1 MRAIVIED
9 DIDIQQQIVER
20 LKSEGFAVDSADNG
34 DEGLYLVQEYPADVA
49 VIDLGLPKMSGL
61 EVINQIREEGNKIP
75 ILILTAR
82 GRWQDKVEGLDA
94 GADDYL
100 VKPFHH
106 EEMMAR
112 IRVLIRRAS
121 GWSDSRIV
129 CSPVSLDTATQRTYV
144 DEREVDLTAYEYK
157 VLEYLMMHA
166 GEVISKTVLTEHLY
180 DDETDNDS
188 NVIEVFIRRLR
199 QKLDPDESSAGGAKL
214 NRSEI
219 DQIQTDT
226 GVDGGTGRIHGADG
240 YSAGAGR
247 GKTRLAGRGRR
258 PAITHIQPARR
269 GRSGSTGSEYY
280 SVG

>member
-20 LKSEGFAVDSADNG
+20 LKSEGFAVDSTDNG
-34 DEGLYLVQEYPADVA
+34 DEGLYLAQEYPADVA
-49 VIDLGLPKMSGL
+49 IIDLGLPKMSGL
-61 EVINQIREEGNKIP
+61 EVIRRIREQGVKIP

-106 EEMMAR
+106 QEMMAR

-129 CSPVSLDTATQRTYV
+129 CAPVSLDTATQRTYV
-144 DEREVDLTAYEYK
+144 GERELELTAYEYK
-157 VLEYLMMHA
+157 MLEYLMLHA

-180 DDETDNDS
+180 DDESDKDS

-199 QKLDPDESSAGGAKL
+199 QKLDPDETL
-214 NRSEI
+214 QPIETLR
-219 DQIQTDT
+219 
-226 GVDGGTGRIHGADG
+226 
-240 YSAGAGR
+240 GR
-247 GKTRLAGRGRR
+247 GYRFTLAR
-258 PAITHIQPARR
+258 ANQA
-269 GRSGSTGSEYY
+269 
-280 SVG
+280 

>member
-9 DIDIQQQIVER
+9 DLDIQRQIVGR
-20 LKSEGFAVDSADNG
+20 LKKEGFAVDSADNG
-34 DEGLYLVQEYPADVA
+34 SEGLYLLEEYPSDVA
-49 VIDLGLPKMSGL
+49 IIDLGLPQLSGL
-61 EVINQIREEGNKIP
+61 EVINSIRKQGNNIP

-129 CSPVSLDTATQRTYV
+129 CSPVILDTTTQRTYV
-144 DEREVDLTAYEYK
+144 EERELDLTAFEYK
-157 VLEYLMMHA
+157 VLEYLMLHA

-180 DDETDNDS
+180 DDEADNDS

-199 QKLDPDESSAGGAKL
+199 QKLDPDASLQPIETL
-214 NRSEI
+214 R
-219 DQIQTDT
+219 
-226 GVDGGTGRIHGADG
+226 
-240 YSAGAGR
+240 GR
-247 GKTRLAGRGRR
+247 GYRFTLARVEQ
-258 PAITHIQPARR
+258 T
-269 GRSGSTGSEYY
+269 
-280 SVG
+280 

>member
-9 DIDIQQQIVER
+9 DLELQKQIVGR
-20 LKSEGFAVDSADNG
+20 LKQEGFAVDAADNG
-34 DEGLYLVQEYPADVA
+34 DEGLYLLQEYPCDVA
-49 VIDLGLPKMSGL
+49 IVDLGLPKLSGL
-61 EVINQIREEGNKIP
+61 EVINAIRKQGSNLP

-100 VKPFHH
+100 VKPFHY

-121 GWSDSRIV
+121 GWCDSRIL
-129 CSPVSLDTATQRTYV
+129 CSPVSLDTVTQRSYV
-144 DEREVDLTAYEYK
+144 DDRELDLTAFEYK

-180 DDETDNDS
+180 DDEADRDS

-199 QKLDPDESSAGGAKL
+199 QKLDPDENMQPIETL
-214 NRSEI
+214 R
-219 DQIQTDT
+219 
-226 GVDGGTGRIHGADG
+226 
-240 YSAGAGR
+240 GR
-247 GKTRLAGRGRR
+247 GYRFTLARVEQGG
-258 PAITHIQPARR
+258 
-269 GRSGSTGSEYY
+269 
-280 SVG
+280 

>member
-1 MRAIVIED
+1 MPETGSKMRAIVIED
-9 DIDIQQQIVER
+9 DLDIQKQVIDR
-20 LKSEGFAVDSADNG
+20 LKQEGFAVDGADNG
-34 DEGLYLVQEYPADVA
+34 DEGLYLLQEYPCDVA
-49 VIDLGLPKMSGL
+49 IIDLGLPKLSGL
-61 EVINQIREEGNKIP
+61 DVISKIRKAGSKLP

-129 CSPVSLDTATQRTYV
+129 CSPVSLDTTTQRIYV
-144 DEREVDLTAYEYK
+144 DERELDLTAFEYK

-166 GEVISKTVLTEHLY
+166 GEVISKSMLTEHLY
-180 DDETDNDS
+180 DDEDDRDS

-199 QKLDPDESSAGGAKL
+199 QKLDPDENL
-214 NRSEI
+214 QPIETLR
-219 DQIQTDT
+219 
-226 GVDGGTGRIHGADG
+226 
-240 YSAGAGR
+240 GR
-247 GKTRLAGRGRR
+247 GYRFTLARVD
-258 PAITHIQPARR
+258 QD
-269 GRSGSTGSEYY
+269 
-280 SVG
+280 

>member
-9 DIDIQQQIVER
+9 DLDIQRQIVDR
-20 LKSEGFAVDSADNG
+20 LKKEGFAVDSADNG
-34 DEGLYLVQEYPADVA
+34 TEGLYLLEEYPSDVA
-49 VIDLGLPKMSGL
+49 IIDLGLPRLSGL
-61 EVINQIREEGNKIP
+61 EVINTIRKQGINIP

-129 CSPVSLDTATQRTYV
+129 CSPVILDTATQRTYV
-144 DEREVDLTAYEYK
+144 EERELDLTAFEYK
-157 VLEYLMMHA
+157 VLEYLMLHA

-180 DDETDNDS
+180 DDEADNDS

-199 QKLDPDESSAGGAKL
+199 QKLDPDESL
-214 NRSEI
+214 QPIETLR
-219 DQIQTDT
+219 
-226 GVDGGTGRIHGADG
+226 
-240 YSAGAGR
+240 GR
-247 GKTRLAGRGRR
+247 GYRFTLARVEQ
-258 PAITHIQPARR
+258 I
-269 GRSGSTGSEYY
+269 
-280 SVG
+280 

>member
-20 LKSEGFAVDSADNG
+20 LKSEGFAVDSASNG

-49 VIDLGLPKMSGL
+49 IIDLGLPKMSGL
-61 EVINQIREEGNKIP
+61 EVIDLIRDQGNNIP

-144 DEREVDLTAYEYK
+144 DERELDLTAYEYK
-157 VLEYLMMHA
+157 VLEYLMLHA

-180 DDETDNDS
+180 DDESDNDS

-199 QKLDPDESSAGGAKL
+199 QKVDPEEDLKPIETL
-214 NRSEI
+214 R
-219 DQIQTDT
+219 
-226 GVDGGTGRIHGADG
+226 
-240 YSAGAGR
+240 GR
-247 GKTRLAGRGRR
+247 GYRFTLPRAE
-258 PAITHIQPARR
+258 P
-269 GRSGSTGSEYY
+269 
-280 SVG
+280 V

>member
-9 DIDIQQQIVER
+9 DLDIQHQIVER

-34 DEGLYLVQEYPADVA
+34 SEGLYLMQEYPCDVA
-49 VIDLGLPKMSGL
+49 IIDLGLPEMSGL
-61 EVINQIREEGNKIP
+61 EVIKTLRKQGSSIP

-112 IRVLIRRAS
+112 LRVLIRRAS

-129 CSPVSLDTATQRTYV
+129 CSPVSLDTASQRTYV
-144 DEREVDLTAYEYK
+144 QDREVDLTAFEYK
-157 VLEYLMMHA
+157 VLEYLMLHA
-166 GEVISKTVLTEHLY
+166 GEVISKTMLIEHLY
-180 DDETDNDS
+180 DDEADNDS

-199 QKLDPDESSAGGAKL
+199 QKLDPDENL
-214 NRSEI
+214 QPIETLR
-219 DQIQTDT
+219 
-226 GVDGGTGRIHGADG
+226 
-240 YSAGAGR
+240 GR
-247 GKTRLAGRGRR
+247 GYRFTLAR
-258 PAITHIQPARR
+258 AEQ
-269 GRSGSTGSEYY
+269 SC
-280 SVG
+280 

>member
-9 DIDIQQQIVER
+9 DLDIQQQIVER
-20 LKSEGFAVDSADNG
+20 LQQEGFAVDSADNG
-34 DEGLYLVQEYPADVA
+34 NEGLYLLQEYPCDVA
-49 VIDLGLPKMSGL
+49 IIDLGLPQMSGL
-61 EVINQIREEGNKIP
+61 EVINSIRKEGSSVP

-129 CSPVSLDTATQRTYV
+129 CDPVSLDTATQRTYV
-144 DEREVDLTAYEYK
+144 DDKEINLTAYEYK
-157 VLEYLMMHA
+157 VLEYLMLHA

-180 DDETDNDS
+180 DDEADNDS

-199 QKLDPDESSAGGAKL
+199 QKLDPGENL
-214 NRSEI
+214 QPIETLR
-219 DQIQTDT
+219 
-226 GVDGGTGRIHGADG
+226 
-240 YSAGAGR
+240 GR
-247 GKTRLAGRGRR
+247 GYRFTLERAEQ
-258 PAITHIQPARR
+258 I
-269 GRSGSTGSEYY
+269 
-280 SVG
+280 

>member
-9 DIDIQQQIVER
+9 DLDIQRQIVDR
-20 LKSEGFAVDSADNG
+20 LKKEGFAVDSADNG
-34 DEGLYLVQEYPADVA
+34 TEGLYLLEEYPGDVA
-49 VIDLGLPKMSGL
+49 IIDLGLPELSGL
-61 EVINQIREEGNKIP
+61 EVINTIRKQGMNIP

-129 CSPVSLDTATQRTYV
+129 CSPVILDTATQRTYV
-144 DEREVDLTAYEYK
+144 DERELDLTAFEYK
-157 VLEYLMMHA
+157 VLEYLMLHA

-180 DDETDNDS
+180 DDEADNDS

-199 QKLDPDESSAGGAKL
+199 QKLDPEESL
-214 NRSEI
+214 QPIETLR
-219 DQIQTDT
+219 
-226 GVDGGTGRIHGADG
+226 
-240 YSAGAGR
+240 GR
-247 GKTRLAGRGRR
+247 GYRFTLARVE
-258 PAITHIQPARR
+258 QN
-269 GRSGSTGSEYY
+269 
-280 SVG
+280 

>member
-9 DIDIQQQIVER
+9 DLDIQRQIVDR
-20 LKSEGFAVDSADNG
+20 LKKEGFAVDSADNG
-34 DEGLYLVQEYPADVA
+34 TEGLYLLEEYPGDVA
-49 VIDLGLPKMSGL
+49 IIDLGLPELSGL
-61 EVINQIREEGNKIP
+61 EVINTIRKQGMNIP

-129 CSPVSLDTATQRTYV
+129 CSPVILDTATQRTYV
-144 DEREVDLTAYEYK
+144 EERELDLTAFEYK
-157 VLEYLMMHA
+157 VLEYLMLHA

-180 DDETDNDS
+180 DDEADNDS

-199 QKLDPDESSAGGAKL
+199 QKLDPEESL
-214 NRSEI
+214 QPIETLR
-219 DQIQTDT
+219 
-226 GVDGGTGRIHGADG
+226 
-240 YSAGAGR
+240 GR
-247 GKTRLAGRGRR
+247 GYRFTLARVE
-258 PAITHIQPARR
+258 QN
-269 GRSGSTGSEYY
+269 
-280 SVG
+280 

>member
-9 DIDIQQQIVER
+9 DLVIQGQIIDR
-20 LKSEGFAVDSADNG
+20 LKKEGFAVDSADNG
-34 DEGLYLVQEYPADVA
+34 SEGLYLLEEYPSDVA
-49 VIDLGLPKMSGL
+49 IIDLGLPELSGL
-61 EVINQIREEGNKIP
+61 EVINSIRKQGNNIP

-82 GRWQDKVEGLDA
+82 GRWQDKVQGLDA

-129 CSPVSLDTATQRTYV
+129 CSPVILDTSSQRTYV
-144 DEREVDLTAYEYK
+144 GERELNLTAFEYK
-157 VLEYLMMHA
+157 VLEYLMLHA

-180 DDETDNDS
+180 DDEADNDS

-199 QKLDPDESSAGGAKL
+199 QKLDPDESL
-214 NRSEI
+214 QPIETLR
-219 DQIQTDT
+219 
-226 GVDGGTGRIHGADG
+226 
-240 YSAGAGR
+240 GR
-247 GKTRLAGRGRR
+247 GYRFSLARVEQ
-258 PAITHIQPARR
+258 T
-269 GRSGSTGSEYY
+269 
-280 SVG
+280 